1 MRSRQKNLMVI
12 ALGGNALLR
21 RNQKGT
27 IDEQYENV
35 KQTCRI
41 LADIVEAG
49 YHIVVTHGNGPQVG
63 ATILRHDAGEKLYNI
78 PAFPM
83 DVCGAETQGFIGYLI
98 QQALSNELSTRGIE
112 KQVVTIVTRVVVD
125 KEDPDF
131 NDPSKPVGPF
141 YSFEEVEKL
150 KKIHPEYIFKEDK
163 VRGGWRRVVPS
174 PDPKYIVEGP
184 AIKSLV
190 NAGYIVIASGGGGIP
205 VVEQQDGKFKGVE
218 AVIDKDLAGERL
230 ATYLDAERFIIL
242 TDVDAVY
249 IDYGK
254 QSQKKISKIKVEELR
269 KLYEEG
275 HFPVGSMG
283 PKVKAA
289 IRFIEAG
296 GGEAMIGELSQL
308 IEVVKGKAGT
318 LITP

>member
-1 MRSRQKNLMVI
+1 MVI

-21 RNQKGT
+21 RGQRGT

-78 PAFPM
+78 PSFPM
-83 DVCGAETQGFIGYLI
+83 DVCGAETQGFIGYII
-98 QQALSNELSTRGIE
+98 QQALSSELSTRGIE

-131 NDPSKPVGPF
+131 SNPSKPVGPF
-141 YSFEEVEKL
+141 YSFEEVEEI
-150 KKIHPEYIFKEDK
+150 KKIHPEYVFKEDK
-163 VRGGWRRVVPS
+163 ARGGWRRVVPS

-190 NAGYIVIASGGGGIP
+190 DAGYIVIASGGGGIP
-205 VVEQQDGKFKGVE
+205 VIEEDGKFKGVE

-230 ATYLDAERFIIL
+230 ATFLGAEKFVIL

-249 IDYGK
+249 VDYGK
-254 QSQKKISKIKVEELR
+254 QSQRKISKIRVEELK
-269 KLYEEG
+269 KLYDEG
-275 HFPVGSMG
+275 QFPPGSMG
-283 PKVKAA
+283 PKVKAS

-296 GGEAMIGELSQL
+296 GEEAIIGELSQL
-308 IEVVKGKAGT
+308 MEVIVGKAGT
-318 LITP
+318 HVIP

>member
-21 RNQKGT
+21 RNQRGT
-27 IDEQYENV
+27 IDEQCENV
-35 KQTCRI
+35 KQTCKI

-63 ATILRHDAGEKLYNI
+63 ATILRHDAGEKLYSI

-98 QQALSNELSTRGIE
+98 QQALSNELSTRGME

-131 NDPSKPVGPF
+131 SNPSKPVGPF
-141 YSFEEVEKL
+141 YSFEEVEKI
-150 KKIHPEYIFKEDK
+150 KKIHPEYVFKEDK
-163 VRGGWRRVVPS
+163 ARCGWRRVVPS

-184 AIKSLV
+184 AINSLV
-190 NAGYIVIASGGGGIP
+190 DAGYIVIASGGGGIP
-205 VVEQQDGKFKGVE
+205 VIEEDGKFKGVE

-230 ATYLDAERFIIL
+230 ATFLGAEKFVIL

-249 IDYGK
+249 VDYGK
-254 QSQKKISKIKVEELR
+254 QSQRKISKIKVEELK
-269 KLYEEG
+269 KLYDEG
-275 HFPVGSMG
+275 QFPPGSMG
-283 PKVKAA
+283 PKVKASV
-289 IRFIEAG
+289 RFIEAG
-296 GGEAMIGELSQL
+296 GEEAIIGELSQL
-308 IEVVKGKAGT
+308 MEVIVGKAGT
-318 LITP
+318 HVIP

>member
-1 MRSRQKNLMVI
+1 MVI

-21 RNQKGT
+21 RNQRGT
-27 IDEQYENV
+27 IDEQYDNV

-98 QQALSNELSTRGIE
+98 QQALSNELSTRGIG

-131 NDPSKPVGPF
+131 SNPSKPVGPF
-141 YSFEEVEKL
+141 YSFEEVEKI
-150 KKIHPEYIFKEDK
+150 KKIHPEYVFKEDK
-163 VRGGWRRVVPS
+163 ARGGWRRVVPS

-184 AIKSLV
+184 AIESLV
-190 NAGYIVIASGGGGIP
+190 DAGYIVIASGGGGIP
-205 VVEQQDGKFKGVE
+205 VIEEDGKFKGVE

-230 ATYLDAERFIIL
+230 ATFLGAEKFVIL

-249 IDYGK
+249 VDYGK
-254 QSQKKISKIKVEELR
+254 QSQRKISKIKVEELK
-269 KLYEEG
+269 KLYNEG
-275 HFPVGSMG
+275 QFPPGSMG
-283 PKVKAA
+283 PKVKAS

-296 GGEAMIGELSQL
+296 GEEAIIGELSQL
-308 IEVVKGKAGT
+308 MEVIVGKAGT
-318 LITP
+318 HVIP

>member
-21 RNQKGT
+21 RNQRGT
-27 IDEQYENV
+27 IDEQCENV
-35 KQTCRI
+35 KQTCKI

-63 ATILRHDAGEKLYNI
+63 ATILRHDAGEKLYSI

-98 QQALSNELSTRGIE
+98 QQALSNELSTRGME

-131 NDPSKPVGPF
+131 SNPSKPVGPF
-141 YSFEEVEKL
+141 YSFEEVEKI
-150 KKIHPEYIFKEDK
+150 KKIHPEYVFKEDK
-163 VRGGWRRVVPS
+163 ARCGWRRVVPS

-184 AIKSLV
+184 AINSLV
-190 NAGYIVIASGGGGIP
+190 DAGYIVIASGGGGIP
-205 VVEQQDGKFKGVE
+205 VIEEDGKFKGVE

-230 ATYLDAERFIIL
+230 ATFLGAEKFVIL

-249 IDYGK
+249 VDYGK
-254 QSQKKISKIKVEELR
+254 QSQRKISKIKVEELK
-269 KLYEEG
+269 KLYDEG
-275 HFPVGSMG
+275 QFPPGSMG
-283 PKVKAA
+283 PKVKASV
-289 IRFIEAG
+289 RFIEAG
-296 GGEAMIGELSQL
+296 GEEAIIGELSQL
-308 IEVVKGKAGT
+308 MEVIVGKAGT
-318 LITP
+318 RVIP

>member
-1 MRSRQKNLMVI
+1 MRSRRKNLMVI

-21 RNQKGT
+21 RNQRGT
-27 IDEQYENV
+27 IDEQYDNV

-98 QQALSNELSTRGIE
+98 QQALSNELSTRGIG

-131 NDPSKPVGPF
+131 SNPSKPVGQF
-141 YSFEEVEKL
+141 YSFEEVEKI
-150 KKIHPEYIFKEDK
+150 KKIHPEYVFKEDK
-163 VRGGWRRVVPS
+163 ARGGWRRVVPS

-184 AIKSLV
+184 AIESLV
-190 NAGYIVIASGGGGIP
+190 DAGYIVIASGGGGIP
-205 VVEQQDGKFKGVE
+205 VIEEDGKFKGVE

-230 ATYLDAERFIIL
+230 ATFLGAEKFVIL

-249 IDYGK
+249 VDYGK
-254 QSQKKISKIKVEELR
+254 QSQRKISKIKVEELK
-269 KLYEEG
+269 KLYNEG
-275 HFPVGSMG
+275 QFPPGSMG
-283 PKVKAA
+283 PKVKAS

-296 GGEAMIGELSQL
+296 GEEAIIGELSQL
-308 IEVVKGKAGT
+308 MEVIVGKAGT
-318 LITP
+318 HVIP